1 MQGVCRNRRS
11 FTNIPHLGFRAPFPL
26 LITLFLIQLIQPA
39 LNSGDAQAVFQ
50 YWSSSSS
57 GTADGFSWTNGG
69 SDKGLFNAP
78 VSIEGNTFVFFP
90 TDFFAESI
98 NGKSAITSDRLQIR
112 ISADPGKEIKG
123 VRITEYGVY
132 DINSAG
138 KVIAG
143 GYVILTNLSQ
153 YETISST
160 FLMDPDMP
168 IASTVKCSGTWEGG
182 VLLEG
187 FEWTD
192 LQIVL
197 NNNLTAKSSYGS
209 RSCIEKTFFEIEI
222 IVPEPATLLILAF
235 GTAILPLCSRK
246 QHR

>member
-11 FTNIPHLGFRAPFPL
+11 FTNIPRLDFRAPFPL

-39 LNSGDAQAVFQ
+39 LNSGDAQATI
-50 YWSSSSS
+50 YWSNSS

-69 SDKGLFNAP
+69 SDKGLFDDP
-78 VSIEGNTFVFFP
+78 ISIAGNTFVFSP

-112 ISADPGKEIKG
+112 ISADPGKAIKG
-123 VRITEYGVY
+123 IRITEYGDY
-132 DINSAG
+132 DIDSAG

-143 GYVILTNLSQ
+143 GYVILTNLTQ

-168 IASTVKCSGTWEGG
+168 IASTVKCSGNWDGG
-182 VLLEG
+182 ILLEG
-187 FEWTD
+187 FEWTN

-209 RSCIEKTFFEIEI
+209 QSYIEKTFVKIEI
-222 IVPEPATLLILAF
+222 IVPEPATLLILAI